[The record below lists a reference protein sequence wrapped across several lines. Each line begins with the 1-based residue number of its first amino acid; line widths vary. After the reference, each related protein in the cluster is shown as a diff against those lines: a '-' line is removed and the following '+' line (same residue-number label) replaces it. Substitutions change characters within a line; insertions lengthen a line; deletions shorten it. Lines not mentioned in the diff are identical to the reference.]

1 MEKKDLTKR
10 LTELLKE
17 IKYDVPENFYDGEKD
32 GAESFVADHQFHI
45 IEAADMSRFTS
56 FRAGGKARALIE
68 VENKEQLKA
77 VLRFAD
83 EENIPHLL
91 IGNGSNT
98 LFKDSGYDG
107 LVIKLGDCFGY
118 TGIESDGHKKAALDQ
133 PGEKVLVSCGA
144 SMLMSTVAVFM
155 REEGITGFEFAGGI
169 PGSIGGAMFMN
180 AGAYGGEMKDIV
192 ASVHAVSPDGIE
204 EKDFTNEEMQFGYRS
219 SILQQN
225 GWIATDVTF
234 SLTTGNKEEIAA
246 QMKDLN
252 ARRNAKQP
260 VNYPS
265 AGSTFKRPEGYFA
278 GKLIE
283 DAGLKGLTVG
293 GAQVSTLHSGFVINK
308 GGATATDILQLIAL
322 VQNTV
327 YDKFGVM
334 LEPEVRIIG

>member
-1 MEKKDLTKR
+1 
-10 LTELLKE
+10 
-17 IKYDVPENFYDGEKD
+17 
-32 GAESFVADHQFHI
+32 
-45 IEAADMSRFTS
+45 
-56 FRAGGKARALIE
+56 
-68 VENKEQLKA
+68 
-77 VLRFAD
+77 
-83 EENIPHLL
+83 
-91 IGNGSNT
+91 
-98 LFKDSGYDG
+98 
-107 LVIKLGDCFGY
+107 
-118 TGIESDGHKKAALDQ
+118 
-133 PGEKVLVSCGA
+133 
-144 SMLMSTVAVFM
+144 
-155 REEGITGFEFAGGI
+155 
-169 PGSIGGAMFMN
+169 MN

-192 ASVHAVSPDGIE
+192 ASVHAVSPDGRE

-234 SLTTGNKEEIAA
+234 NLTTGNKDEIAA

-252 ARRNAKQP
+252 VRRNAKQP

>member
-1 MEKKDLTKR
+1 MEKKDLIRK

-17 IKYDVPENFYDGEKD
+17 IKYDMPENFYDGEGED
-32 GAESFVADHQFHI
+32 GGLFVVDHQFRI
-45 IEAADMSRFTS
+45 IEDADMSKYTS
-56 FRAGGKARALIE
+56 FRAGGKARALVE

-77 VLRFAD
+77 VLQFAD

-91 IGNGSNT
+91 LGNGSNT
-98 LFKDSGYDG
+98 LFKDSGYEG
-107 LVIKLGDCFGY
+107 LVIRLGDCFGY
-118 TGIESDGHKKAALDQ
+118 TGIESDDHKKAALDR

-144 SMLMSTVAVFM
+144 SMLLSTVAMFM
-155 REEGITGFEFAGGI
+155 REEGISGMEFASGI
-169 PGSIGGAMFMN
+169 PGSIGGAIFMN

-192 ASVHAVSPDGIE
+192 ASVHAVSPDGSE
-204 EKDFTNEEMQFGYRS
+204 ERDFTNEEMEFGYRHS
-219 SILQQN
+219 ALQEN
-225 GWIATDVTF
+225 GWIVTDVTF
-234 SLTTGNKEEIAA
+234 NLAAGNKAEIAA
-246 QMKDLN
+246 VMKDLN

-293 GAQVSTLHSGFVINK
+293 GAQVSTLHSGFVINI

>member
-1 MEKKDLTKR
+1 MEKKDLIKR
-10 LTELLKE
+10 LTEILTEAQSSDKLSV
-17 IKYDVPENFYDGEKD
+17 IEN
-32 GAESFVADHQFHI
+32 
-45 IEAADMSRFTS
+45 ADMSKYTS
-56 FRAGGKARALIE
+56 FRAGGKAAALVE

-98 LFKDSGYDG
+98 LFKDSGYQG
-107 LVIKLGDCFGY
+107 LVIKLGDYFNY
-118 TGIESDGHKKAALDQ
+118 LAEESDTRLRI
-133 PGEKVLVSCGA
+133 GA
-144 SMLMSTVAVFM
+144 SMLLSTAAKM
-155 REEGITGFEFAGGI
+155 ALEESLTGMEFASGI
-169 PGSIGGAMFMN
+169 PGSIGGAIFMN

-192 ASVHAVSPDGIE
+192 ALVHAVSPDGRD

-234 SLTTGNKEEIAA
+234 NLTTGNKEEIAA

-308 GGATATDILQLIAL
+308 GGASATDILQLIAL

>member
-1 MEKKDLTKR
+1 MS
-10 LTELLKE
+10 
-17 IKYDVPENFYDGEKD
+17 KY
-32 GAESFVADHQFHI
+32 
-45 IEAADMSRFTS
+45 TS
-56 FRAGGKARALIE
+56 FRAGGKAAALVE

-98 LFKDSGYDG
+98 LFKDSGYQG
-107 LVIKLGDCFGY
+107 LVIKLGDYFNY
-118 TGIESDGHKKAALDQ
+118 LAEESDTRLRI
-133 PGEKVLVSCGA
+133 GA
-144 SMLMSTVAVFM
+144 SMLLSTAAKM
-155 REEGITGFEFAGGI
+155 ALEESLTGMEFASGI
-169 PGSIGGAMFMN
+169 PGSIGGAIFMN

-192 ASVHAVSPDGIE
+192 ASVHAVSPDGRD

-234 SLTTGNKEEIAA
+234 NLTTGNKEEIAA

-308 GGATATDILQLIAL
+308 GGASATDILQLIAL

>member
-1 MEKKDLTKR
+1 MS
-10 LTELLKE
+10 
-17 IKYDVPENFYDGEKD
+17 KY
-32 GAESFVADHQFHI
+32 
-45 IEAADMSRFTS
+45 TS
-56 FRAGGKARALIE
+56 FRAGGKAAALVE

-98 LFKDSGYDG
+98 LFKDSGYQG
-107 LVIKLGDCFGY
+107 LVIKLGDYFNY
-118 TGIESDGHKKAALDQ
+118 LAEESDTRLRI
-133 PGEKVLVSCGA
+133 GA
-144 SMLMSTVAVFM
+144 SMLLSTAAKIAL
-155 REEGITGFEFAGGI
+155 EESLTGMEFASGI
-169 PGSIGGAMFMN
+169 PGSIGGAIFMN

-192 ASVHAVSPDGIE
+192 ASVHAVSPDGRD

-234 SLTTGNKEEIAA
+234 NLTTGNKEEIAA

-283 DAGLKGLTVG
+283 DAGLKGLIVG

-327 YDKFGVM
+327 YDKFGIM

>member
-10 LTELLKE
+10 LTELLTETQSSDKLS
-17 IKYDVPENFYDGEKD
+17 V
-32 GAESFVADHQFHI
+32 
-45 IEAADMSRFTS
+45 IEDADMSKYTS
-56 FRAGGKARALIE
+56 FRAGGKACALVE

-77 VLRFAD
+77 LLRFAD

-107 LVIKLGDCFGY
+107 LVIKLGEGFGY
-118 TGIESDGHKKAALDQ
+118 TGIESEDHKKAALSQ
-133 PGEKVLVSCGA
+133 TGEKVLVSCGA

-192 ASVHAVSPDGIE
+192 ASVHAVSPDGRE

-234 SLTTGNKEEIAA
+234 NLTTGNKDEIAA

-293 GAQVSTLHSGFVINK
+293 GAQVSTLHSGFVINR
-308 GGATATDILQLIAL
+308 GGATAADILQLIAL

>member
-1 MEKKDLTKR
+1 MEKKDLIKR
-10 LTELLKE
+10 LTEILTEAQSSDKLSV
-17 IKYDVPENFYDGEKD
+17 IEN
-32 GAESFVADHQFHI
+32 
-45 IEAADMSRFTS
+45 ADMSKYTS
-56 FRAGGKARALIE
+56 FRAGGKVAALVE

-98 LFKDSGYDG
+98 LFKDSGYQG
-107 LVIKLGDCFGY
+107 LVIKLGDYFNY
-118 TGIESDGHKKAALDQ
+118 LAEESDTRLRI
-133 PGEKVLVSCGA
+133 GA
-144 SMLMSTVAVFM
+144 SMLLSTAAKM
-155 REEGITGFEFAGGI
+155 ALEESLTGMEFASGI
-169 PGSIGGAMFMN
+169 PGSIGGAIFMN

-192 ASVHAVSPDGIE
+192 ASVHAVSPDGRD

-234 SLTTGNKEEIAA
+234 NLTTGNKEEIAA

-265 AGSTFKRPEGYFA
+265 AGSTFKRPKGYFA

-308 GGATATDILQLIAL
+308 GGASATDILQLIAL

>member
-1 MEKKDLTKR
+1 MEKKDLIKR
-10 LTELLKE
+10 LTEILTEAQSSDKLSV
-17 IKYDVPENFYDGEKD
+17 IEN
-32 GAESFVADHQFHI
+32 
-45 IEAADMSRFTS
+45 ADMSKYTS
-56 FRAGGKARALIE
+56 FRAGGKAAALVE

-98 LFKDSGYDG
+98 LFKDSGYQG
-107 LVIKLGDCFGY
+107 LVIKLGDYFNY
-118 TGIESDGHKKAALDQ
+118 LAEESDTRLRI
-133 PGEKVLVSCGA
+133 GA
-144 SMLMSTVAVFM
+144 SMLLSTAAKM
-155 REEGITGFEFAGGI
+155 ALEESLTGMEFASGI
-169 PGSIGGAMFMN
+169 PGSIGGAIFMN

-192 ASVHAVSPDGIE
+192 ASVHAVSPDGRD

-234 SLTTGNKEEIAA
+234 NLTTGNKEEIAA

-283 DAGLKGLTVG
+283 DAALKGLTVG

-308 GGATATDILQLIAL
+308 GGASATDILQLIAL

>member
-1 MEKKDLTKR
+1 MEKKELIKR
-10 LTELLKE
+10 LRELLKTSSIVE
-17 IKYDVPENFYDGEKD
+17 D
-32 GAESFVADHQFHI
+32 
-45 IEAADMSRFTS
+45 ADMSGYTS
-56 FRAGGKARALIE
+56 FRAGGKAMALVE

-77 VLRFAD
+77 ALQFAD
-83 EENIPHLL
+83 EENIPHILL
-91 IGNGSNT
+91 GNGSNT
-98 LFKDSGYDG
+98 LFADSGYNG
-107 LVIKLGDCFGY
+107 LVIKLGRGFANMAFD
-118 TGIESDGHKKAALDQ
+118 L
-133 PGEKVLVSCGA
+133 GERATVGCGA
-144 SMLMSTVAVFM
+144 SMLLSKAATLMSDQ
-155 REEGITGFEFAGGI
+155 GITGFEFASGI
-169 PGSIGGAMFMN
+169 PGSIGGAVFMN

-192 ASVHAVSPDGIE
+192 ASVHAVSPDGKE
-204 EKDFTNEEMQFGYRS
+204 EKDFAGEEMNFGYRR
-219 SILQQN
+219 SILQDN

-234 SLTTGNKEEIAA
+234 NLTSGNVEEISAK
-246 QMKDLN
+246 MKDLN

-293 GAQVSTLHSGFVINK
+293 GAQVSTLHSGFIINK

>member
-1 MEKKDLTKR
+1 MEKKDLIKR
-10 LTELLKE
+10 LTEILTEAQSSDKLSV
-17 IKYDVPENFYDGEKD
+17 IEN
-32 GAESFVADHQFHI
+32 
-45 IEAADMSRFTS
+45 ADMSKYTS
-56 FRAGGKARALIE
+56 FRAGGKAAALVE

-98 LFKDSGYDG
+98 LFKDSGYQG
-107 LVIKLGDCFGY
+107 LVIKLGDYFNY
-118 TGIESDGHKKAALDQ
+118 LAEESDTRLRI
-133 PGEKVLVSCGA
+133 GA
-144 SMLMSTVAVFM
+144 SMLLSTAAKM
-155 REEGITGFEFAGGI
+155 ALEESLTGMEFASGI
-169 PGSIGGAMFMN
+169 PGSIGGAIFMN

-192 ASVHAVSPDGIE
+192 ASVHAVSPDGRD

-234 SLTTGNKEEIAA
+234 NLTTGNKEEIAA

-327 YDKFGVM
+327 YDKFGIM

>member
-1 MEKKDLTKR
+1 MEKKDLIKR
-10 LTELLKE
+10 LTEILTEAQSSDKLSV
-17 IKYDVPENFYDGEKD
+17 IEN
-32 GAESFVADHQFHI
+32 
-45 IEAADMSRFTS
+45 ADMSKYTS
-56 FRAGGKARALIE
+56 FRAGGRATALVE

-98 LFKDSGYDG
+98 LFKDSGYQG
-107 LVIKLGDCFGY
+107 LVIKLGDYFNY
-118 TGIESDGHKKAALDQ
+118 LAEESDTRLRI
-133 PGEKVLVSCGA
+133 GA
-144 SMLMSTVAVFM
+144 SMLLSTAAKM
-155 REEGITGFEFAGGI
+155 ALEESLTGMEFASGI
-169 PGSIGGAMFMN
+169 PGSIGGAIFMN

-192 ASVHAVSPDGIE
+192 ASVHAVSPDGRD

-234 SLTTGNKEEIAA
+234 NLTTGNKEEIAA

-308 GGATATDILQLIAL
+308 GGASATDILQLIAL

>member
-1 MEKKDLTKR
+1 MS
-10 LTELLKE
+10 
-17 IKYDVPENFYDGEKD
+17 KY
-32 GAESFVADHQFHI
+32 
-45 IEAADMSRFTS
+45 TS
-56 FRAGGKARALIE
+56 FRAGGKAAALVE

-77 VLRFAD
+77 VLRFA
-83 EENIPHLL
+83 EEEKIPHLL
-91 IGNGSNT
+91 LGNGSNT
-98 LFKDSGYDG
+98 LFKDSGYQG
-107 LVIKLGDCFGY
+107 LVIKLGDYFNY
-118 TGIESDGHKKAALDQ
+118 LAEESDTRLRI
-133 PGEKVLVSCGA
+133 GA
-144 SMLMSTVAVFM
+144 SMLLSTAAKM
-155 REEGITGFEFAGGI
+155 ALEESLTGMEFASGI
-169 PGSIGGAMFMN
+169 PGSIGGAIFMN

-192 ASVHAVSPDGIE
+192 ASVHAVSPDGRD

-234 SLTTGNKEEIAA
+234 NLTTGNKEEIAA

-308 GGATATDILQLIAL
+308 GGASATDILQLMAL

>member
-1 MEKKDLTKR
+1 MS
-10 LTELLKE
+10 
-17 IKYDVPENFYDGEKD
+17 KY
-32 GAESFVADHQFHI
+32 
-45 IEAADMSRFTS
+45 TS
-56 FRAGGKARALIE
+56 FRAGGKACALVE

-77 VLRFAD
+77 LLRFAD

-107 LVIKLGDCFGY
+107 LVIKLGEGFGY
-118 TGIESDGHKKAALDQ
+118 TGIESEDHKKAALSQ
-133 PGEKVLVSCGA
+133 TGEKVLVSCGA

-192 ASVHAVSPDGIE
+192 ASVHAVSPDGRE

-234 SLTTGNKEEIAA
+234 NLTTGNKEEIAA
-246 QMKDLN
+246 QMKEL
-252 ARRNAKQP
+252 AAKRNAKQP

-283 DAGLKGLTVG
+283 DAGLKGLAVG

>member
-1 MEKKDLTKR
+1 MEKKDLIKR
-10 LTELLKE
+10 LTEILTEAQSSDKLSV
-17 IKYDVPENFYDGEKD
+17 IEN
-32 GAESFVADHQFHI
+32 
-45 IEAADMSRFTS
+45 ADMSKYTS
-56 FRAGGKARALIE
+56 FRAGGKAAALVE

-98 LFKDSGYDG
+98 LFKDSGYQG
-107 LVIKLGDCFGY
+107 LVIKLGDYFNY
-118 TGIESDGHKKAALDQ
+118 LAEESDTRLRI
-133 PGEKVLVSCGA
+133 GA
-144 SMLMSTVAVFM
+144 SMLLSTAAKIAL
-155 REEGITGFEFAGGI
+155 EESLTGMEFASGI
-169 PGSIGGAMFMN
+169 PGSIGGAIFMN

-192 ASVHAVSPDGIE
+192 ASVHAVSPDGRD

-234 SLTTGNKEEIAA
+234 NLTTGNKEEIAA

-283 DAGLKGLTVG
+283 DAGLKGLIVG

-327 YDKFGVM
+327 YDKFGIM
-334 LEPEVRIIG
+334 LEPAVRIIG

>member
-1 MEKKDLTKR
+1 MS
-10 LTELLKE
+10 
-17 IKYDVPENFYDGEKD
+17 KY
-32 GAESFVADHQFHI
+32 
-45 IEAADMSRFTS
+45 TS
-56 FRAGGKARALIE
+56 FRAGGKAAALVE

-98 LFKDSGYDG
+98 LFKDSGYQG
-107 LVIKLGDCFGY
+107 LVIKLGDYFNY
-118 TGIESDGHKKAALDQ
+118 LAEESDTRLRI
-133 PGEKVLVSCGA
+133 GA
-144 SMLMSTVAVFM
+144 SMLLSTAAKM
-155 REEGITGFEFAGGI
+155 ALEESLTGMEFASGI
-169 PGSIGGAMFMN
+169 PGSIGGAIFMN

-192 ASVHAVSPDGIE
+192 ASVHAVSPDGRD

-234 SLTTGNKEEIAA
+234 NLTTGNKEEIAA

-265 AGSTFKRPEGYFA
+265 AGSTFKRPEGCFA

-308 GGATATDILQLIAL
+308 GGASATDILQLIAL

>member
-1 MEKKDLTKR
+1 MEKKDLIKR
-10 LTELLKE
+10 LTEILTEAQSSDKLSV
-17 IKYDVPENFYDGEKD
+17 IEN
-32 GAESFVADHQFHI
+32 
-45 IEAADMSRFTS
+45 ADMSKYTS
-56 FRAGGKARALIE
+56 FRAGGKAAALVE

-98 LFKDSGYDG
+98 LFKDSGYQG
-107 LVIKLGDCFGY
+107 LVIKLGDYFNY
-118 TGIESDGHKKAALDQ
+118 LAEESDTRLRI
-133 PGEKVLVSCGA
+133 GA
-144 SMLMSTVAVFM
+144 SMLLSTAAKM
-155 REEGITGFEFAGGI
+155 ALEESLTGMEFASGI
-169 PGSIGGAMFMN
+169 PGSIGGAIFMN

-192 ASVHAVSPDGIE
+192 ASVHAVSPDGRD

-234 SLTTGNKEEIAA
+234 NLTTGNKEEIAA

-308 GGATATDILQLIAL
+308 GGASATDILQLIAL

-327 YDKFGVM
+327 YDKFGIM

>member
-1 MEKKDLTKR
+1 MEKKDLIRK
-10 LTELLKE
+10 LTELLRA

-32 GAESFVADHQFHI
+32 EEGSFVADHQFRI
-45 IEAADMSRFTS
+45 IEDADMSKYTS
-56 FRAGGKARALIE
+56 FRAGGRAMALVE
-68 VENKEQLKA
+68 VENKEQLKT

-91 IGNGSNT
+91 LGNGSNT
-98 LFKDSGYDG
+98 LFKDGGYEG
-107 LVIKLGDCFGY
+107 LVIRLGDCFGY
-118 TGIESDGHKKAALDQ
+118 TGIESEDHKKAALDK
-133 PGEKVLVSCGA
+133 PGEKVQVSCGA
-144 SMLMSTVAVFM
+144 SMLLSTVAMFM
-155 REEGITGFEFAGGI
+155 REEGISGMEFASGI
-169 PGSIGGAMFMN
+169 PGSIGGAIFMN

-192 ASVHAVSPDGIE
+192 ASVHAVSPDGRE
-204 EKDFTNEEMQFGYRS
+204 EKDFTNEEMDFGYRHS
-219 SILQQN
+219 TLQEN
-225 GWIATDVTF
+225 GWIVTDVTF
-234 SLTTGNKEEIAA
+234 NLTVGNKEEIAA
-246 QMKDLN
+246 VMKDLN

-293 GAQVSTLHSGFVINK
+293 GAQVSTLHSGFVINI

>member
-1 MEKKDLTKR
+1 MS
-10 LTELLKE
+10 
-17 IKYDVPENFYDGEKD
+17 KY
-32 GAESFVADHQFHI
+32 
-45 IEAADMSRFTS
+45 TS
-56 FRAGGKARALIE
+56 FRAGGKAAALVE

-77 VLRFAD
+77 VLRFAE

-98 LFKDSGYDG
+98 LFKDSGYQG
-107 LVIKLGDCFGY
+107 LVIKLGDYFNY
-118 TGIESDGHKKAALDQ
+118 LAEESDTRLRI
-133 PGEKVLVSCGA
+133 GA
-144 SMLMSTVAVFM
+144 SMLLSTAAKM
-155 REEGITGFEFAGGI
+155 ALEESLTGMEFASGI
-169 PGSIGGAMFMN
+169 PGSIGGAIFMN

-192 ASVHAVSPDGIE
+192 ASVHAVSPDGRD

-234 SLTTGNKEEIAA
+234 NLTTGNKEEIAA

-308 GGATATDILQLIAL
+308 GGASATDILQLIAL